1 MSWVLELGGG
11 GLKVTLEEVFI
22 LPGKSWGKEKIKIK
36 MKAE

>member
-22 LPGKSWGKEKIKIK
+22 LPGKSWGKEERAIK
-36 MKAE
+36 MKVE